1 MDTLKDTPTTEVN
14 RKRLIRLLF
23 RYKGLLEAELSYL
36 ENLPPESETVSL
48 HLPRIPYR
56 GPGLGKLQPSP
67 PAEQLPAGPTP
78 PAATAPGEG
87 AGSLGSRHALLRPKN
102 QDPGTLENS
111 CVSSIEPI
119 TNDVELVD
127 AAQEFVRAL
136 AE

>member
-1 MDTLKDTPTTEVN
+1 MDAPKGPPTTEVN

-36 ENLPPESETVSL
+36 QSLPPKSETVSL
-48 HLPRIPYR
+48 HLPQAPDR
-56 GPGLGKLQPSP
+56 GLGLGELPPSP
-67 PAEQLPAGPTP
+67 PVAQPSAGPTP
-78 PAATAPGEG
+78 PATVIPGEG
-87 AGSLGSRHALLRPKN
+87 AGSLSSHAVLLRPRN

-111 CVSSIEPI
+111 CISSIDPI

-127 AAQEFVRAL
+127 AATPFVRAL